1 MNKEFIILIFGVLI
15 VIAAVVILMNITYD
29 PLDDFNGPSYIP
41 DNYNLSRNNTTENST
56 FLLYKGSTRIN
67 FFLVGAVRDQN
78 KSVINNI
85 KPSFNNSTAQNANLH
100 ILEDKINVTGHQV
113 IVKRE
118 EINFFGTF
126 VSFFETS
133 WYCDNSRLTLV
144 VSGVVP
150 SSDMPKIL
158 KMIESIQCHK
168 TFLF

>member
-1 MNKEFIILIFGVLI
+1 MNKRNLI
-15 VIAAVVILMNITYD
+15 VIFGALIIITVAIILMNITYD

-56 FLLYKGSTRIN
+56 FLFYKGSTRLN
-67 FFLVGAVRDQN
+67 FFLVGTIRDQN
-78 KSVINNI
+78 KTVFNNI
-85 KPSFNNSTAQNANLH
+85 KSSFNNSTTQNANLH
-100 ILEDKINVTGHQV
+100 ILEDTVNVTGHQV
-113 IVKRE
+113 TVKRE

-133 WYCDNSRLTLV
+133 WYCDNSKLTCI

-158 KMIESIQCHK
+158 KMIESIKCHK
-168 TFLF
+168 SFLF

>member
-1 MNKEFIILIFGVLI
+1 MNKRYLIVIFGALI
-15 VIAAVVILMNITYD
+15 VIAVTIILMNITYD

-56 FLLYKGSTRIN
+56 FLLYKGSTRLN
-67 FFLVGAVRDQN
+67 FFLVGVIRDQN
-78 KSVINNI
+78 KTVLNGI
-85 KPSFNNSTAQNANLH
+85 KSSFNNSTTQNANLH

-113 IVKRE
+113 TVKRE

-133 WYCDNSRLTLV
+133 WYCDNSKLTCV

-150 SSDMPKIL
+150 SSDMPEIL
-158 KMIESIQCHK
+158 KMIQSIKCHK
-168 TFLF
+168 SFLF